1 MMMVLVGASPA
12 SAHAGGRVAGKQMLL
27 QHDLLYIRLLTDNSE
42 ESTVCEIVSLMIWP
56 ARRNGGHMLSR
67 AKVAGAVV
75 VQLNGW
81 GSNDV
86 DTGSEVVAAHLRYC
100 GAVGLT
106 DM

>member
-1 MMMVLVGASPA
+1 
-12 SAHAGGRVAGKQMLL
+12 
-27 QHDLLYIRLLTDNSE
+27 
-42 ESTVCEIVSLMIWP
+42 
-56 ARRNGGHMLSR
+56 MLSR